1 MTQRVNIEQTE
12 PKAYKAMI
20 GLELYLQ
27 GTQLSKVHKNLIK
40 ISASQIN
47 GCAYCIDMHTKE
59 ALKAGETQQRLFLVS
74 AWSETDLFTP
84 EEKAILALTESVT
97 RISQGGVSAEIY
109 DAAATFFNESY
120 MAELIMAI
128 IAINGWN
135 RLAITTH
142 LQVTAD

>member
-1 MTQRVNIEQTE
+1 MTQRVNIELTE

-84 EEKAILALTESVT
+84 EEKAVLALTESVT
-97 RISQGGVSAEIY
+97 RISQGGVSSEVY
-109 DAAATFFNESY
+109 EAAAAFFNESY
-120 MAELIMAI
+120 MAELIMGI